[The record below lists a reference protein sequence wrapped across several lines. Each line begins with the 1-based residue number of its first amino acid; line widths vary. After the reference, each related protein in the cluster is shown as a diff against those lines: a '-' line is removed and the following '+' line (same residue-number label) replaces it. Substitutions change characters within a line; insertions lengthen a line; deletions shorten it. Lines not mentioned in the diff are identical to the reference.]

1 MKNLIFGMVIWGH
14 LVYHKISTFLG
25 FYCCGDF
32 IIPKIRCFFRS
43 IHEFI
48 QLFCLKIKCLHQIYW
63 WESWVN
69 YIHAVGFAELSLLSL
84 GFTPATID
92 YFLNKAKIKKP
103 NNKVRFFTG
112 ILLGISIG
120 GIEQLLINAVNHWF
134 N

>member
-1 MKNLIFGMVIWGH
+1 MLDFNTRPICNKDPSSAPIFRGKPFVFCWRCLGAFVGLAFILII
-14 LVYHKISTFLG
+14 
-25 FYCCGDF
+25 
-32 IIPKIRCFFRS
+32 
-43 IHEFI
+43 
-48 QLFCLKIKCLHQIYW
+48 
-63 WESWVN
+63 N

-84 GFTPATID
+84 GFIPATID

-120 GIEQLLINAVNHWF
+120 GMEQLLINVVNHWF